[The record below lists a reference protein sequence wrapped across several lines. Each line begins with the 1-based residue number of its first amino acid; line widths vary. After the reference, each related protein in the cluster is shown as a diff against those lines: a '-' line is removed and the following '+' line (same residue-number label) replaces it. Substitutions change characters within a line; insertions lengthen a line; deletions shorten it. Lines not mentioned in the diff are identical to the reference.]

1 MELDV
6 ASDLSVIVDGA
17 EVVTLRRRGSI
28 ATITVSAAWRANVRD
43 REAEPSGGAVVQAD
57 AQWQLQLAGSERP
70 QVGDVVIDGAGRHWT
85 VLVVQHLPR
94 LSRWKC
100 EARELR
106 IAYGCGE
113 RVDVERPVWSEG
125 ETPEIVGWTYLA
137 TALPV
142 RIQPVEFSLDA
153 ENNPQAVFR
162 VIVGEPLDLAA
173 QDRLTAG
180 DGTTY
185 SVRSFEQAE
194 RIDALPVAVVR
205 RE

>member
-6 ASDLSVIVDGA
+6 ASDLSVIVDGTEA
-17 EVVTLRRRGSI
+17 VTLRRRGSI
-28 ATITVSAAWRANVRD
+28 ATIAVSAAWRANAQD
-43 REAEPSGGAVVQAD
+43 REAEPSGGVVVQAD
-57 AQWQLQLAGSERP
+57 AEWQLQLAGSERP

-85 VLVVQHLPR
+85 VLVVEHLPR

-100 EARELR
+100 KARELR

-125 ETPEIVGWTYLA
+125 ETPEIVGWTYLT

-162 VIVGEPLDLAA
+162 VIVGEPLDLAPH
-173 QDRLTAG
+173 DRLTAG

-194 RIDALPVAVVR
+194 RIDALPVAVVVR
-205 RE
+205 G